1 MPEVM
6 RDRPDALLPYRV
18 LDLTDESGFLC
29 GKILADLGAEVLK
42 IEPPGGDAARRIGP
56 FPIDESDSGSG
67 ILASNKSLYWLSY
80 NTDKRGLTL
89 DLELPAG
96 QALFKKLVTSA
107 DFVVETYPPGRLNQL
122 GLGFELLRRLNP
134 RLILISITPF
144 GQSGPYRNYK
154 GSDLV
159 AMAMSGL
166 MSLVGEPDK
175 PPLRVSL
182 PQAPMWAG
190 MYAAGGGLIAHYQ
203 RELSGRGQQVDISLQ
218 SGLLWAM
225 ANAPAFWATNRTVPR
240 RAGRQVT
247 GRSVTGATMQAIY
260 HCKDGYINFI
270 IYGGAAGKRSNQALV
285 AWLAEEG
292 LATERLL
299 HKEWDCFNIAESTQA
314 EIDELE
320 QPTAELFRR
329 YTKAEFLEQG
339 FKRGML
345 GYPVADAG
353 DILGDPHL
361 ESREFWRNLELPALG
376 QTLKFPGGF
385 ARFSQAAAGPRRAAP
400 EIGEHNVEIYQGELG
415 LSGAEL
421 TKLKEN
427 GVI

>member
-1 MPEVM
+1 MG
-6 RDRPDALLPYRV
+6 DRQNLLLPYRV

-29 GKILADLGAEVLK
+29 GKILADMGADVLK
-42 IEPPGGDAARRIGP
+42 FEPPGGDAVRAIGP
-56 FPIDESDSGSG
+56 FPDANDNPPSKE
-67 ILASNKSLYWLSY
+67 SLYWLSY
-80 NTDKRGLTL
+80 NTGKRGLTL
-89 DLELPAG
+89 NPERPAG
-96 QALFKKLVTSA
+96 QALFKRLVSSA
-107 DFVVETYPPGRLNQL
+107 DFVVETYPPDRLEEL
-122 GLGFELLRRLNP
+122 GLGFDVLRELNP

-144 GQSGPYRNYK
+144 GQSGPYRHYK
-154 GSDLV
+154 GGDLV
-159 AMAMSGL
+159 AMAMSGM
-166 MSLVGEPDK
+166 MSLVGRPDR

-190 MYAAGGGLIAHYQ
+190 MYAAAGGLLAHYH
-203 RELSGRGQQVDISLQ
+203 RELKGLGQQVDISLQ
-218 SGLLWAM
+218 SSLLWAM

-260 HCKDGYINFI
+260 RCKDGYINFI
-270 IYGGAAGKRSNQALV
+270 IYGGAAGRRSNKALV

-292 LATERLL
+292 LVSERLRQ
-299 HKEWDCFNIAESTQA
+299 KDWDSFNIAESTQA

-329 YTKAEFLEQG
+329 YTKAEFLAQG

-353 DILGDPHL
+353 DILADPHL
-361 ESREFWRNLELPALG
+361 KSREFWRNVEVPALG

-385 ARFSQAAAGPRRAAP
+385 ARFSEATAGPRRAAP
-400 EIGEHNVEIYQGELG
+400 RIGEHNIEIYQGELG
-415 LSGAEL
+415 LSDSDLAR
-421 TKLKEN
+421 LKAD